1 MVYID
6 NQIIT
11 LNSKDA
17 TKLNGT
23 YLSNVVFPFRGLLKD
38 EPQTLR
44 SYIKVSN
51 AQFPVSFYT
60 IDATNNILSYASG
73 STHTITIPIGNYN
86 ATTLIS
92 AMIVLFTANGDAIT
106 PSFNSNNGK
115 MTFTS
120 AVSYNY
126 YPYGTNNCTIGN
138 ILGIGPTTLSGTV
151 AVCPYPLN
159 LLNKKKLFINSANL
173 FNVAYSSYK
182 LGFTTTIATIP
193 VNQPPYNLINY
204 VSLSDTDKNIITN
217 KHLDSIDIQILDE
230 NNNFIN
236 FNSIDWSIS
245 LCLSCEKT
253 DPNRQYIDNFN
264 SFLKPDETLA
274 LPQAEPHKQV
284 IEPLTQDEKD
294 LELLQN

>member
-1 MVYID
+1 
-6 NQIIT
+6 
-11 LNSKDA
+11 
-17 TKLNGT
+17 
-23 YLSNVVFPFRGLLKD
+23 
-38 EPQTLR
+38 
-44 SYIKVSN
+44 
-51 AQFPVSFYT
+51 VSFYT
-60 IDATNNILSYASG
+60 LDATNNVLSYINS
-73 STHTITIPIGNYN
+73 SLHTITIPIGNYN

-92 AMIVLFTANGDAIT
+92 ALIILFTANGDAIT

-120 AVSYNY
+120 AVSYTY

-138 ILGIGPTTLSGTV
+138 ILGIGPTALTGVSV
-151 AVCPYPLN
+151 VCPYPLN

-204 VSLSDTDKNIITN
+204 MSLSDTDKNIITN

-264 SFLKPDETLA
+264 SFLKPDGTLA
-274 LPQAEPHKQV
+274 PLPLTKEPRPPV